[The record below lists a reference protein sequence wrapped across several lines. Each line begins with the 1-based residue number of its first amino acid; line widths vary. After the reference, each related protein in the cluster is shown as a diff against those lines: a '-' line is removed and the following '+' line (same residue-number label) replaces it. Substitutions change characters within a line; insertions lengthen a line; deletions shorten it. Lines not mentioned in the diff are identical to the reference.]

1 MSKAFGWY
9 SLSQA
14 RNGTYVYKSSD
25 GKSEIIVTEATS
37 RANYIPSTPDATSRG
52 SLGRFVRAVP
62 PVTDNVSAAAAASAS
77 AADASPAAASA
88 ATVAASPAMP
98 ASPATV
104 PVSLETSNATLDDI
118 GEPGDEDLDALIAS
132 LGD

>member
-1 MSKAFGWY
+1 MSKAYGWY
-9 SLSQA
+9 SLSQS

-37 RANYIPSTPDATSRG
+37 RANYIPPMPDATSRG
-52 SLGRFVRAVP
+52 PLGRFVRAVP
-62 PVTDNVSAAAAASAS
+62 PVTDNVSAAASA
-77 AADASPAAASA
+77 A
-88 ATVAASPAMP
+88 ATVAAAPAAP

-104 PVSLETSNATLDDI
+104 PATPETSNVALDDI
-118 GEPGDEDLDALIAS
+118 SEPGDEDLDALIAS